1 MLTVLLLEVNVAS
14 QLELARQAA
23 RIAVDSLA
31 VVTRAISG
39 LAGRA
44 ARLGHAG
51 GTGGALARREI
62 VGPI

>member
-1 MLTVLLLEVNVAS
+1 MLTVLLLEVNVAAR
-14 QLELARQAA
+14 LELARQAA
-23 RIAVDSLA
+23 GIAVDSLA
-31 VVTRAISG
+31 VVTRVISG
-39 LAGRA
+39 FAGRA